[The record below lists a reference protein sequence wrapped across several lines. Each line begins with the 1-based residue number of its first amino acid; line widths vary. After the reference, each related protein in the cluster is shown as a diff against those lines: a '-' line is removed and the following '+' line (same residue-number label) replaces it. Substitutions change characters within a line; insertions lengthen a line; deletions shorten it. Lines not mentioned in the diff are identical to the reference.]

1 MFTTTVSR
9 RRAIRRAGRKGF
21 EIMTAREPA
30 PRKTRQPAPADY
42 EGFIDGAFRDNA
54 TGTSSP
60 PTAADLEPRQL
71 LRYAAGKATEDERVG
86 LEDFVKRSR

>member
-1 MFTTTVSR
+1 MFTTTVS

-30 PRKTRQPAPADY
+30 PSRKTQKAAPADY

-71 LRYAAGKATEDERVG
+71 LR
-86 LEDFVKRSR
+86 